1 MRFLHAL
8 NPRRGAAPKRAARKG
23 NTMTKAQIATLEKA
37 AAILNALSHEEYDA
51 LVDAGAEPMTA
62 EHALDEIIISAKG
75 TR

>member
-1 MRFLHAL
+1 
-8 NPRRGAAPKRAARKG
+8 
-23 NTMTKAQIATLEKA
+23 MTKAQIATLEKA

>member
-1 MRFLHAL
+1 
-8 NPRRGAAPKRAARKG
+8 
-23 NTMTKAQIATLEKA
+23 MTKAQIATLEKA

-62 EHALDEIIISAKG
+62 EHALDEIIISAKA